1 MGMIESLLLLWGLFV
16 KHAIADLAMQSF
28 RTPGDKSNLR
38 NPKGW
43 IHAGDHSILTFLVV
57 LIGTFN
63 FTNAIAIAILDYVLH
78 FMIDFVKTVIIKKYK
93 WNTNQR
99 QYWITQSIDQ
109 IAHFSCYLIYILLLT
124 ST

>member
-1 MGMIESLLLLWGLFV
+1 MIESLLLLWGLFV

-99 QYWITQSIDQ
+99 QYWIAQSIDQ

>member
-99 QYWITQSIDQ
+99 QYWIAQSIDQ

>member
-1 MGMIESLLLLWGLFV
+1 MGIIESLLLLWGLFV
-16 KHAIADLAMQSF
+16 KHAIADLALQSF

-57 LIGTFN
+57 IIATLN
-63 FTNAIAIAILDYVLH
+63 FTHAIAIAILDYILH
-78 FMIDFVKTVIIKKYK
+78 FLIDFVKTVIIKRYK
-93 WNTNQR
+93 LTTDKK
-99 QYWITQSIDQ
+99 QYWIAQSVDQ
-109 IAHFSCYLIYILLLT
+109 IAHFSCYLIYVLLLT

>member
-1 MGMIESLLLLWGLFV
+1 MGIIESLFVLWGLFV

-57 LIGTFN
+57 IIATLN
-63 FTNAIAIAILDYVLH
+63 FTNAIAIAILDYILH
-78 FMIDFVKTVIIKKYK
+78 FIIDFVKTVIIKRYK
-93 WNTNQR
+93 WTTDQR
-99 QYWITQSIDQ
+99 QYWVAQSVDQ
-109 IAHFSCYLIYILLLT
+109 IAHFSCYLIYVLLLT